1 MGNEARLLH
10 SFRTKFL
17 STSNPKA
24 LYCRIHESPFN
35 FCFRSSLCS
44 STTRPLILPM
54 YSSLKRPIK
63 HPPAKTPQNPTI
75 DMSELKRSISQ
86 LPPRF
91 TAQDLTRALYLQS
104 DPLVCLH
111 LFNWASQQPR
121 FKHDVCT
128 YHVTIKKLGSFKLYD
143 RMDALADQVLA
154 NSCFH
159 SEPVFTTIIYF
170 YCEGRKLSKAVR
182 VFKHMKNSKRLGC
195 RPSLRTYNLL
205 FNAMLSKGSNSYISH
220 MYMQTMRCLFRQMVD
235 DGVRPDIFTLN
246 FMVRGYV
253 SSMHLNDALRIFHQ
267 MEVIYSCQPNAYTYD
282 HLIHGLCAQG
292 RSINAK
298 TLYREMVSRGHTPS
312 AKAYNSLVNCL
323 AICGEVDDAVRF
335 MKEMI
340 EKVVPIL
347 EITT

>member
-1 MGNEARLLH
+1 
-10 SFRTKFL
+10 
-17 STSNPKA
+17 
-24 LYCRIHESPFN
+24 
-35 FCFRSSLCS
+35 
-44 STTRPLILPM
+44 
-54 YSSLKRPIK
+54 
-63 HPPAKTPQNPTI
+63 
-75 DMSELKRSISQ
+75 
-86 LPPRF
+86 
-91 TAQDLTRALYLQS
+91 
-104 DPLVCLH
+104 
-111 LFNWASQQPR
+111 
-121 FKHDVCT
+121 
-128 YHVTIKKLGSFKLYD
+128 
-143 RMDALADQVLA
+143 MDALADQVLA

-267 MEVIYSCQPNAYTYD
+267 MEVVYSCQPNAYTYD

-298 TLYREMVSRGHTPS
+298 SLYREMVSRGHTPS
-312 AKAYNSLVNCL
+312 AKAYSSLVNCL
-323 AICGEVDDAVRF
+323 AISGEVDDAVRF

-340 EKVVPIL
+340 EKGKLPDLVTCRTIL
-347 EITT
+347 DEVCRLGEVEKAKKMLWELKEKGVLDGLTFKNLLYHLEDDRGLIS